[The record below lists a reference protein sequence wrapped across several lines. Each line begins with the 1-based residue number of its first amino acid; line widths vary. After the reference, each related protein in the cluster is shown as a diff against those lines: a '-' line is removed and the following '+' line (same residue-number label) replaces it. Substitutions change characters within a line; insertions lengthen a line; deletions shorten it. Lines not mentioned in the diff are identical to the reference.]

1 MTKAVVTVTCHA
13 NSSEGR
19 PKIDKI
25 ELDSS
30 TVKKLA
36 LLAEQ
41 LLHSVQNSRDYD
53 ILLTSL
59 DNYLGELSNPDE
71 ARKSSLLLGLY
82 LEIVPKWL
90 KEVEGWVMETHEQL
104 ALILAANNLGAD
116 SGSRDDE

>member
-13 NSSEGR
+13 NPEGR

-30 TVKKLA
+30 IVKKLA
-36 LLAEQ
+36 SLAEQ
-41 LLHSVQNSRDYD
+41 LLYCIQNSRDYD

-71 ARKSSLLLGLY
+71 VRKASLLLGLY

-90 KEVEGWVMETHEQL
+90 KEVEERAMESHEQL
-104 ALILAANNLGAD
+104 TFILAANNLGAR

>member
-13 NSSEGR
+13 NPEGR

-30 TVKKLA
+30 IVKKLA

-41 LLHSVQNSRDYD
+41 LLHNIQSSRDYD
-53 ILLTSL
+53 ILLASL

-90 KEVEGWVMETHEQL
+90 KEVEGLATETHEKL
-104 ALILAANNLGAD
+104 ASILATNNLGAG
-116 SGSRDDE
+116 SGSPDDE